1 MPIIC
6 IHCNISL
13 SKSQVKHKNKF
24 CSHSCCASHN
34 NKGVRRHGKSHFC
47 LQCNTQ
53 IKTGKY
59 CSNKCQGIYVRN
71 LKVISGTAT
80 SVTLKKYLL
89 ETQGHHCW
97 KCNNSTWNDQPI
109 PLEIEHIDGH
119 SENNS
124 LENLSI
130 LCPNCHAQT
139 LTYKNRNFGNGRH
152 ARRQRYANGQSY

>member
-1 MPIIC
+1 MPFIC
-6 IHCNISL
+6 IQCQ
-13 SKSQVKHKNKF
+13 KV
-24 CSHSCCASHN
+24 SHT
-34 NKGVRRHGKSHFC
+34 R
-47 LQCNTQ
+47 NT
-53 IKTGKY
+53 TETY
-59 CSNKCQGIYVRN
+59 CSNKCQHIHQQN
-71 LKVISGTAT
+71 LKIINGTAS
-80 SVTLKKYLL
+80 SVSLKKYLL
-89 ETQGHHCW
+89 ETEGHHCW

-139 LTYKNRNFGNGRH
+139 STYKNRNKGNGRH

>member
-1 MPIIC
+1 MPNVC
-6 IHCNISL
+6 IHCNTPL
-13 SKSQVKHKNKF
+13 SKKQVKYCTISCMQKFQRNFKVKN
-24 CSHSCCASHN
+24 
-34 NKGVRRHGKSHFC
+34 
-47 LQCNTQ
+47 
-53 IKTGKY
+53 
-59 CSNKCQGIYVRN
+59 
-71 LKVISGTAT
+71 GTA
-80 SVTLKKYLL
+80 SSKSFKNYLL
-89 ETQGHHCW
+89 ETEGHHCW

-139 LTYKNRNFGNGRH
+139 PTYKNRNMGNGRH

>member
-1 MPIIC
+1 MSIIC
-6 IHCNISL
+6 IHCNTPL
-13 SKSQVKHKNKF
+13 SKSQVKNKNKF
-24 CSHSCCASHN
+24 CGHSCCASHN

-47 LQCNTQ
+47 LHCSTQ
-53 IKTGKY
+53 IKAGKY
-59 CSNKCQGIYVRN
+59 CSIKHQSLYERNKSVA
-71 LKVISGTAT
+71 SGNA
-80 SVTLKKYLL
+80 SSIKKKKYLL

-139 LTYKNRNFGNGRH
+139 PTYKGRNMGHGRH
-152 ARRQRYANGQSY
+152 TRRQRYANGQSY